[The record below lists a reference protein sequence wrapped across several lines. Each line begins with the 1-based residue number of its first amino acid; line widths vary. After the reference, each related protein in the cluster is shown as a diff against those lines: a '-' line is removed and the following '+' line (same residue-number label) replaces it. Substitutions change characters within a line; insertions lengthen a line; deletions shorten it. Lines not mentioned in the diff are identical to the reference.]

1 VGKLG
6 KLNLRSDVPDKDK
19 ITVRLFANLREVV
32 GEREITVTV
41 PSGVTVSCLNNEIF
55 RKYPQLKSFSNKFVT
70 SVNCKVTTGDTIIT
84 SSDEIALLPPVS
96 GG

>member
-1 VGKLG
+1 VD
-6 KLNLRSDVPDKDK
+6 KLNMRSYIPHKDK
-19 ITVRLFANLREVV
+19 IKVRLFANLREVV
-32 GEREITVTV
+32 GEREITITV
-41 PSGVTVSCLNNEIF
+41 PSGITVGYLNNEILK
-55 RKYPQLKSFSNKFVT
+55 KYPRLKSFSNKFVT

>member
-1 VGKLG
+1 VG
-6 KLNLRSDVPDKDK
+6 KLNLRSDVPDNDK
-19 ITVRLFANLREVV
+19 IKVRLFANLREVV
-32 GEREITVTV
+32 GEREITITV
-41 PSGVTVSCLNNEIF
+41 PSGVTVSYLNNEIF

-84 SSDEIALLPPVS
+84 SSDEVALLPPVS

>member
-1 VGKLG
+1 MT
-6 KLNLRSDVPDKDK
+6 SDVPDNDK
-19 ITVRLFANLREVV
+19 IKVRLFAILREVV
-32 GEREITVTV
+32 GEREVTITV
-41 PSGVTVSCLNNEIF
+41 PSGITVSYLNNEIF
-55 RKYPQLKSFSNKFVT
+55 KKYPQLKSFGNKFVT

>member
-1 VGKLG
+1 VDKLE
-6 KLNLRSDVPDKDK
+6 LRSDLPHNNK
-19 ITVRLFANLREVV
+19 IKVRLFANLRELV
-32 GEREITVTV
+32 GEREITITLLG
-41 PSGVTVSCLNNEIF
+41 GVTVDHLNNEILE
-55 RKYPQLKSFSNKFVT
+55 RYPQLKSFSNKFVT

>member
-1 VGKLG
+1 VDKLE
-6 KLNLRSDVPDKDK
+6 LRSDIPDNNK
-19 ITVRLFANLREVV
+19 IKVRLFANLRELV
-32 GEREITVTV
+32 GEREITITLLG
-41 PSGVTVSCLNNEIF
+41 GVTVDHLNNEILK
-55 RKYPQLKSFSNKFVT
+55 RYPQLKSFSNKFVT